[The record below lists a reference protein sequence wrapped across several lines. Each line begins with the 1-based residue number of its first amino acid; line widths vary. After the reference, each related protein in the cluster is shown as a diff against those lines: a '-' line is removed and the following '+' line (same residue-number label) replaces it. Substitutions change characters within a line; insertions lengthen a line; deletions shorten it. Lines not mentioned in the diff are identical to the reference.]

1 MYAEWFKWQVRAG
14 AGQGTSSTETSI
26 SMAAIH
32 WRREGGREGRKDG
45 QFWQKT
51 RPKMLNV

>member
-26 SMAAIH
+26 SMAALH
-32 WRREGGREGRKDG
+32 GRREGGRMANSGRRQG
-45 QFWQKT
+45 QK
-51 RPKMLNV
+51 RLNA

>member
-14 AGQGTSSTETSI
+14 AGQGTSSIETSI

-51 RPKMLNV
+51 RPKMLNA

>member
-26 SMAAIH
+26 SMQLYMG
-32 WRREGGREGRKDG
+32 GGRKHG

-51 RPKMLNV
+51 RTKKAEC